1 MDIKGIQEQLRKF
14 AAERDWEQFH
24 SPKNLASAL
33 SVEASELLEHFQWI
47 DSEASYNLPEAK
59 KKEVA
64 YEIADVVN
72 YALRLSDVLQI
83 DLETIVKE
91 KIALNAKKY
100 PVDQVKGSAKKY
112 SEYE

>member
-1 MDIKGIQEQLRKF
+1 MLTGYTKKQLK
-14 AAERDWEQFH
+14 W
-24 SPKNLASAL
+24 
-33 SVEASELLEHFQWI
+33 
-47 DSEASYNLPEAK
+47 
-59 KKEVA
+59 
-64 YEIADVVN
+64 IADVVN